1 MSSRK
6 KSQSLINSV
15 TSGKRPSTE
24 SISFSKRNNNNNNT
38 NVSTYSNKFNGD
50 NNGNDSDINSYG
62 VDMIIDANNALG
74 GSSADMNTSFGDD
87 FVTSHLHKSD
97 QGLGK
102 EKEDNEG
109 IIIAEDTGRR
119 GITPDRS
126 YDIDS
131 RGVASPVPLAKRS
144 RFSINTNSSSNSNN
158 HNYLLSQAST
168 LGGSSTVY
176 PNDLLGHYDSTTYN
190 DPIHHHIQ
198 LDRLSLKIIDTPQF
212 QRLHGLKQLGV
223 CDYVFRGATHTRFEH
238 SIGVAHMAEKVVKTI
253 QRVQPD
259 LKVTQNDITCVKIA
273 GLCHDLGHGPFSHVY
288 DGTFITKYRNDWR
301 HEDGSVMMLELL
313 LEENDIDLE
322 IDGNLKEE
330 DVLFIKENIAGT
342 PENKRKGRNAEKF
355 WLYDIVNNV
364 RSGLDVDKL
373 DYFQRD
379 MRYANVPMNND
390 FNRFIELGRVLPAE
404 PILDTYNNKNKS
416 KRSESQTL
424 TREDYDADDVNKLPR
439 MICYPSKMYEEA
451 ISLFQVRFK
460 MHRTVYQH
468 KTVKQIEFMLT
479 DALCRANDY
488 VTVPGKVTAKHPDGR
503 YKMSDAVEDMEA
515 LSNLKDSIIDHI
527 MISDDPRLEDSK
539 NLINR
544 IRRRDLY
551 KCVGKVT
558 FTRDNNRKFKGSM
571 KEEEILKELIKIAN
585 EILRK
590 RKGKETSS
598 KHINGSNG
606 INSNG
611 ELMDVYDISEVP
623 DSSNNTNMQP
633 LSPDRNSALSQCTI
647 GTPHPHFELHP
658 GTASKLD
665 ANDDEDLDELKES
678 DIIVEK
684 MHVHHGMKQHNPVS
698 RLRFF
703 KKHSQE
709 GDYGFQ
715 IDEADHKTS
724 LPSVFEELALRV
736 FCRFRE
742 KEDIAKQAFVE
753 FSRRYELI
761 GRK

>member
-1 MSSRK
+1 MSLRK
-6 KSQSLINSV
+6 KSKSFIKSAN
-15 TSGKRPSTE
+15 SGKRQSPG
-24 SISFSKRNNNNNNT
+24 SISFSNGNNNINNQNMNNNHTNVTTSNELMYDTEDDRNN
-38 NVSTYSNKFNGD
+38 
-50 NNGNDSDINSYG
+50 
-62 VDMIIDANNALG
+62 
-74 GSSADMNTSFGDD
+74 
-87 FVTSHLHKSD
+87 
-97 QGLGK
+97 
-102 EKEDNEG
+102 G
-109 IIIAEDTGRR
+109 IS
-119 GITPDRS
+119 PDRDF
-126 YDIDS
+126 DIDS
-131 RGVASPVPLAKRS
+131 RGVSSPLPKRS
-144 RFSINTNSSSNSNN
+144 RSNFNTSTSSSSN
-158 HNYLLSQAST
+158 HNYLLSQGST

-176 PNDLLGHYDSTTYN
+176 SNDVLGHYDSTTYN

-198 LDRLSLKIIDTPQF
+198 LDRLSLRIIDTPQF

-238 SIGVAHMAEKVVKTI
+238 SIGVAHMAEKVVQTI
-253 QRVQPD
+253 QRVQPN
-259 LKVTQNDITCVKIA
+259 LNVTHNDITCVKIA

-288 DGTFITKYRNDWR
+288 DGTFITKYRDDWR
-301 HEDGSVMMLELL
+301 HEDGSVMMLDLL
-313 LEENDIDLE
+313 LDENDIDLE
-322 IDGNLKEE
+322 IEGNLNKE
-330 DVLFIKENIAGT
+330 DITFIRENISGT
-342 PENKRKGRNAEKF
+342 PENERKGRSTEKF

-404 PILDTYNNKNKS
+404 PIRKP
-416 KRSESQTL
+416 QTL
-424 TREDYDADDVNKLPR
+424 TRTDYDADDVTKLPR

-488 VTVPGKVTAKHPDGR
+488 ITVPGTPTKERPDGR
-503 YKMSDAVEDMEA
+503 YKMSDAVEDMTA

-527 MISDDPRLEDSK
+527 MISDDPRLNDSK
-539 NLINR
+539 ELINR
-544 IRRRDLY
+544 IRKRDLY

-571 KEEEILKELIKIAN
+571 KEEEILKELI
-585 EILRK
+585 EI
-590 RKGKETSS
+590 G
-598 KHINGSNG
+598 NG
-606 INSNG
+606 IVRRRRGKGMESRYVNGNNDSSANSSG
-611 ELMDVYDISEVP
+611 ELMNVYDISEVP
-623 DSSNNTNMQP
+623 DTNNGDNGYMQV
-633 LSPDRNSALSQCTI
+633 LSPDRNSAISQCTI
-647 GTPHPHFELHP
+647 GTPVPHFELHP
-658 GTASKLD
+658 GTSRKADNS
-665 ANDDEDLDELKES
+665 DDEDPEELRES
-678 DIIVEK
+678 DLIVEK

-715 IDEADHKTS
+715 IDETDHKTS

-736 FCRFRE
+736 FCRFRD
-742 KEDIAKQAFVE
+742 KEEIAKEAFVE

-761 GRK
+761 GKK